1 MERVDGVF
9 RDDDLAK
16 ILQDATMAPACAF
29 KARGSPEWMRV
40 IEILGIE
47 QSRKW
52 GTCTVRI
59 PSTPRFKAD

>member
-52 GTCTVRI
+52 GTCTVCMLL
-59 PSTPRFKAD
+59 TPRFEAD